1 MHKLDINQVY
11 NGDSNLMIKS
21 IESESVDLV
30 IIDPPYK
37 IRKKTDEINSLAK
50 AVKKYNEE
58 LQRDNLINEYDKS
71 ILEELVR
78 VMKRIN
84 IYIWCNGEQ
93 IPSYIDFFVNKYKCK
108 MDILV
113 WNKTNA
119 MPLFNNKYMT
129 DKEYCLYFR
138 KGGYCNPQCYEDAK
152 TDSDFDNLNAI
163 EENSPNFKNNDGEWI
178 YSESDDSFE
187 LWCNGEYNSNNYS
200 IQIKKY
206 ELDKEKELSDEYEL

>member
-93 IPSYIDFFVNKYKCK
+93 IPSYIDFF
-108 MDILV
+108 D
-113 WNKTNA
+113 A
-119 MPLFNNKYMT
+119 MQ
-129 DKEYCLYFR
+129 E
-138 KGGYCNPQCYEDAK
+138 
-152 TDSDFDNLNAI
+152 
-163 EENSPNFKNNDGEWI
+163 
-178 YSESDDSFE
+178 
-187 LWCNGEYNSNNYS
+187 
-200 IQIKKY
+200 QI
-206 ELDKEKELSDEYEL
+206 KEKEQSFINKSLIIVKESRIAKVFNRIKNYIKSLVFQN